1 MQINKNTIN
10 KYTLHQVLSIF
21 VLFLT
26 ERNVK
31 FTTES
36 CIKGKDHDE
45 QQAIRLITQER
56 RDRLPTDFNRG
67 DFIDKD

>member
-1 MQINKNTIN
+1 MDI
-10 KYTLHQVLSIF
+10 
-21 VLFLT
+21 

-31 FTTES
+31 YTTES

-56 RDRLPTDFNRG
+56 RDKLPTDFNKK
-67 DFIDKD
+67 DFKDDAEAK